1 MKALVA
7 LVVMG
12 LFFVTLVSPVANAA
26 VIQKDEI
33 KCDPFL
39 NALASF
45 LIPGWGQWL
54 NAERGKA
61 VFHIAVGVGL
71 IATPILLAGTPIALL
86 AALGRFVWGIYS
98 GYDAFMV
105 CVAKH
110 DEAGK
115 KR

>member
-1 MKALVA
+1 MRTLVA

-12 LFFVTLVSPVANAA
+12 LLFVTLVSPVANAA
-26 VIQKDEI
+26 VMQEDEV

-54 NAERGKA
+54 NTERGKA

-86 AALGRFVWGIYS
+86 AFLGRFVWGIYS

-105 CVAKH
+105 CVVKH
-110 DEAGK
+110 DKAGK